1 MAVFGM
7 VMKGILVLFC
17 QRQKQNG
24 GRTKLSVR
32 KSGTYNTLKTSNKN
46 IGML

>member
-7 VMKGILVLFC
+7 VMKGILVSLP
-17 QRQKQNG
+17 KTKTEWWQNKIE
-24 GRTKLSVR
+24 RTQ
-32 KSGTYNTLKTSNKN
+32 SGTYNTLKTSNKN